1 VTKNITAQ
9 SAKAVEELR
18 DEQMVTTLKP
28 KPQPTIENLI
38 TKLLGRGRYV
48 LATVKQGLKV
58 STVYGCL
65 QIWEQFLKERFSRPI
80 RAAIHAIQNI

>member
-38 TKLLGRGRYV
+38 TNY
-48 LATVKQGLKV
+48 
-58 STVYGCL
+58 
-65 QIWEQFLKERFSRPI
+65 WEEEDMYWPR
-80 RAAIHAIQNI
+80 